1 LRDSSIGDKVTPP
14 QVEQLQ
20 LLVELHKQC
29 QRIIGDRRLCQSQL
43 AYGFATLCEV
53 AQRAVIDLRALRQI
67 DVLQVAAM
75 VGEVGH
81 ERIGQLDASLDTQQ
95 LQARECNAIHGCIT
109 ERWHRQTE
117 REREQGE
124 QGELG
129 WHMNEDVHLISLIH
143 DGIFQ
148 ARGTEALQVFASL
161 QFGNDSRCDIDRIV
175 EHQGSQLG
183 IGFV

>member
-1 LRDSSIGDKVTPP
+1 M
-14 QVEQLQ
+14 
-20 LLVELHKQC
+20 
-29 QRIIGDRRLCQSQL
+29 
-43 AYGFATLCEV
+43 
-53 AQRAVIDLRALRQI
+53 
-67 DVLQVAAM
+67 DV
-75 VGEVGH
+75 
-81 ERIGQLDASLDTQQ
+81 SLNGGTD
-95 LQARECNAIHGCIT
+95 
-109 ERWHRQTE
+109 RQTE
-117 REREQGE
+117 RERERE